1 MMKAVEIAQGQKVRW
16 DRDRRGRWF
25 GHGYV
30 KLLVDRYQEDV
41 HSGDIIPSRSTEG
54 LVCPRH
60 GQAFR
65 LTGRLIQTAAP
76 CDICPHL
83 DRWDTRIAEWASAN
97 TEAFK
102 ASVLADC
109 DKMMSQYG
117 VRPAEW
123 GLQEVPAVLRDS
135 FPWDKREM
143 RKFLNRERETP
154 PMSNWE
160 RAEKGLPLQDT

>member
-1 MMKAVEIAQGQKVRW
+1 MSPNKGRGGVMMKAVEIAQGQKVRW

-65 LTGRLIQTAAP
+65 LTGRLIQTAGTKCLVLVDVGP

-83 DRWDTRIAEWASAN
+83 HRW
-97 TEAFK
+97 
-102 ASVLADC
+102 
-109 DKMMSQYG
+109 G
-117 VRPAEW
+117 
-123 GLQEVPAVLRDS
+123 
-135 FPWDKREM
+135 
-143 RKFLNRERETP
+143 
-154 PMSNWE
+154 
-160 RAEKGLPLQDT
+160 